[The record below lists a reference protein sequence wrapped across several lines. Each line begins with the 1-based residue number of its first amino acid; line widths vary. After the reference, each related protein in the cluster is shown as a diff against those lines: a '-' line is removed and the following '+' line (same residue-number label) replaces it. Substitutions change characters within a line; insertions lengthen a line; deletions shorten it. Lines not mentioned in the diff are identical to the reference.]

1 MAGRHGNDSNKAAG
15 TKVKVS
21 AENDKTKEKGHVASL
36 KEEFRNGIRRTE
48 PKNFMRA
55 SVSQEEWNKLL
66 EAVVTG
72 ISTSTIPC
80 PVSLQDVPSVE
91 NLSQLAKDTST
102 ILTCATPNHALLV
115 PQNAID

>member
-1 MAGRHGNDSNKAAG
+1 M
-15 TKVKVS
+15 
-21 AENDKTKEKGHVASL
+21 ASL
-36 KEEFRNGIRRTE
+36 KEEFRNRICCTE

-80 PVSLQDVPSVE
+80 PVSLQDMPSVK
-91 NLSQLAKDTST
+91 NLSRLAKDTST
-102 ILTCATPNHALLV
+102 ILTCATPNHALLI
-115 PQNAID
+115 PQNTID